1 MRIGITYD
9 LREEYLAA
17 GHTEEETAEFDRP
30 DTIDAIDH
38 ALRSLGHETVRIGS
52 ARRCVERLAAGERW
66 DLVFNIC
73 EGLRGLGRESQVPAL
88 LEIYDIPYTFSDP
101 VVMGLCMHKGLAKA
115 IVAREGIPTPAFF
128 VAAQAAD
135 LDGHGLSYPLFI
147 KPLGEG
153 TGKGITPA
161 SIIADDDELRSRA
174 GAMLERFRQP
184 ILVESYLPGREF
196 TVSLTGTGNAAEV
209 LGTLEIVLL
218 DAAEPNVYSYVNKEQ
233 CESLVEYRWVRPE
246 DDDEVARAEASALA
260 AWRVLACRDAGRIDL
275 RSDAHDVPNFIEAN
289 PLAGLH
295 PSHSDLPILATAK
308 GVAYRDL
315 IAKIVA
321 SASVRR
327 SAR

>member
-30 DTIDAIDH
+30 DTIDAIDET
-38 ALRSLGHETVRIGS
+38 LRSLGHETVRIGN

-88 LEIYDIPYTFSDP
+88 LEIYEIPYTFSDP

-115 IVAREGIPTPAFF
+115 IVARQGVPTPDFF
-128 VAAQAAD
+128 VATRLAD
-135 LDGHGLSYPLFI
+135 LEHHELQYPLFI

-161 SIIADDDELRSRA
+161 SIIADADELTTRG

-184 ILVESYLPGREF
+184 ILVETYLPGREF
-196 TVSLTGTGNAAEV
+196 TVSLTGTGGEAQV

-218 DAAEPNVYSYVNKEQ
+218 DGAEPNVYSYVNKEH

-246 DDDEVARAEASALA
+246 DDEEVASAEASALA
-260 AWRVLACRDAGRIDL
+260 AWRMLGCRDAGRIDL
-275 RSDAHDVPNFIEAN
+275 RSDARHVPNFIEAN

-308 GVAYRDL
+308 GVPYREL
-315 IAKIVA
+315 IATIVG
-321 SASVRR
+321 SASRRR
-327 SAR
+327 SPR